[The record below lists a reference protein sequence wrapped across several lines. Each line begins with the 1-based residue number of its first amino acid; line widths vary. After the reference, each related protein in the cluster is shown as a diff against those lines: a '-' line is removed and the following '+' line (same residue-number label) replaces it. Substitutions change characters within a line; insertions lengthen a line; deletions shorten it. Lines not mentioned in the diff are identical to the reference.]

1 MRALYHSLAQVATRQ
16 ANFTA
21 IFRPAQERPAYSGA
35 VNFNKEEEGMVDSS
49 RRNLIRRGT
58 ALAATGALAAAGFFT
73 PSRARAQGAS
83 VPMPEVKALVFDT
96 FGTVVDWRN
105 GVAREAER
113 LLKPLG
119 YELDWLAFAE
129 AWRKEYQP
137 AMDEIRSGRRPFVKL
152 DILHRENL
160 DRIAAR
166 FKLEKLDAPMR
177 DQLNLAWHK
186 LDAWPDVGPGFAR
199 LHKRFLMAPCSNGN
213 IALMANVARRNNIP
227 WDAILGS
234 EIAQGYKPQPKV
246 YLMTCE
252 AFNLKPHEV
261 MMCAAHSGD
270 LSSAQKL
277 GLRTGHIGRPGE
289 GGPGTGETEPKGQF
303 DVVGKNF
310 HDFAD
315 KLGV

>member
-1 MRALYHSLAQVATRQ
+1 MTTLNRRMMLRGGAALAVAGAGFLRTPRTWAQ
-16 ANFTA
+16 AN
-21 IFRPAQERPAYSGA
+21 P
-35 VNFNKEEEGMVDSS
+35 
-49 RRNLIRRGT
+49 L
-58 ALAATGALAAAGFFT
+58 
-73 PSRARAQGAS
+73 
-83 VPMPEVKALVFDT
+83 PEVQALLFDV

-113 LLKPLG
+113 ILKPMG
-119 YELDWLAFAE
+119 YDLDWLAFAD
-129 AWRKEYQP
+129 AWRREYGP
-137 AMDEIRSGRRPFVKL
+137 SMEEVRSERRPFVKL

-160 DRIAAR
+160 ERVLPR
-166 FKLEKLDAPMR
+166 FKVEKLNEATLAE
-177 DQLNLAWHK
+177 LNLAWHK
-186 LDAWPDVGPGFAR
+186 LDAWPDVGPAFAR
-199 LHKRFLMAPCSNGN
+199 LHKRFLLAPCSNGN

-252 AFNLKPHEV
+252 AFNLKPEQV

-277 GLRTGHIGRPGE
+277 GMRTGHIGRPGE
-289 GGPGTGETEPKGQF
+289 GGPGTGETEPRGQF

>member
-1 MRALYHSLAQVATRQ
+1 MYSTR
-16 ANFTA
+16 
-21 IFRPAQERPAYSGA
+21 RS
-35 VNFNKEEEGMVDSS
+35 
-49 RRNLIRRGT
+49 LIRRGT
-58 ALAATGALAAAGFFT
+58 ALVAAGTLVGSRLFA
-73 PSRARAQGAS
+73 PSPVRAQGAAGL
-83 VPMPEVKALVFDT
+83 PMPGVKALVFDT

-113 LLKPLG
+113 ILKPMG
-119 YELDWLAFAE
+119 YDLDWLAFAE
-129 AWRKEYQP
+129 AWRKEYGP
-137 AMDEIRSGRRPFVKL
+137 SMEEVRSGRRPFVKL

-160 DRIAAR
+160 DRLRPR
-166 FKLEKLDAPMR
+166 FKLEKLDESTLAE
-177 DQLNLAWHK
+177 LNLAWHK
-186 LDAWPDVGPGFAR
+186 LDAWPDVGPAFAR

-213 IALMANVARRNNIP
+213 IALMANVARRNNLP

-246 YLMTCE
+246 YLATCE
-252 AFNLKPHEV
+252 AFNLKPEQV

-277 GLRTGHIGRPGE
+277 GMRTGHIGRPGE
-289 GGPGTGETEPKGQF
+289 GGPGTGETEPNGSF
-303 DVVGKNF
+303 DVVAKNF

>member
-1 MRALYHSLAQVATRQ
+1 LLRRATLAIS
-16 ANFTA
+16 A
-21 IFRPAQERPAYSGA
+21 I
-35 VNFNKEEEGMVDSS
+35 
-49 RRNLIRRGT
+49 L
-58 ALAATGALAAAGFFT
+58 
-73 PSRARAQGAS
+73 
-83 VPMPEVKALVFDT
+83 
-96 FGTVVDWRN
+96 
-105 GVAREAER
+105 
-113 LLKPLG
+113 
-119 YELDWLAFAE
+119 
-129 AWRKEYQP
+129 
-137 AMDEIRSGRRPFVKL
+137 
-152 DILHRENL
+152 
-160 DRIAAR
+160 
-166 FKLEKLDAPMR
+166 
-177 DQLNLAWHK
+177 
-186 LDAWPDVGPGFAR
+186 

-277 GLRTGHIGRPGE
+277 GMRTGHVGRPGE

-310 HDFAD
+310 SDFAD

>member
-1 MRALYHSLAQVATRQ
+1 MRST
-16 ANFTA
+16 
-21 IFRPAQERPAYSGA
+21 
-35 VNFNKEEEGMVDSS
+35 
-49 RRNLIRRGT
+49 RRNLVRHGA
-58 ALAATGALAAAGFFT
+58 ALMATGALAVSGVLA
-73 PSRARAQGAS
+73 PRRARAQARAPL
-83 VPMPEVKALVFDT
+83 PMPDVKALVFDT
-96 FGTVVDWRN
+96 FGTVVDWRT
-105 GVAREAER
+105 GVARESQR
-113 LLKPLG
+113 ILKPKG
-119 YELDWLAFAE
+119 YDVDWLAFAD
-129 AWRKEYQP
+129 AWRAEYGP
-137 AMDEIRSGRRPFVKL
+137 SMEEVRSGRRPFVKL

-160 DRIAAR
+160 VRVLPR
-166 FKLEKLDAPMR
+166 FKIGKLDEPTL
-177 DQLNLAWHK
+177 DELNLAWHK

-213 IALMANVARRNNIP
+213 IALMADVGRRNNLP

-246 YLMTCE
+246 YLATCE
-252 AFNLKPHEV
+252 AFNLKPEQV

-289 GGPGTGETEPKGQF
+289 GGPGTGESEPKGSF

>member
-1 MRALYHSLAQVATRQ
+1 MNSMNSTRRGL
-16 ANFTA
+16 
-21 IFRPAQERPAYSGA
+21 IRSGA
-35 VNFNKEEEGMVDSS
+35 
-49 RRNLIRRGT
+49 
-58 ALAATGALAAAGFFT
+58 ALAASGALAGSGPFA
-73 PSRARAQGAS
+73 PSRAWAQGAAAP
-83 VPMPEVKALVFDT
+83 PMPGVKALVFDT

-105 GVAREAER
+105 GVARETER
-113 LLKPLG
+113 ILKPMG
-119 YELDWLAFAE
+119 HDLDWHAFAD
-129 AWRKEYQP
+129 AWRKEYGP
-137 AMDEIRSGRRPFVKL
+137 SMDEVRSGRRPFVKL

-160 DRIAAR
+160 ERILPR
-166 FKLEKLDAPMR
+166 FKVEKLDDAT
-177 DQLNLAWHK
+177 LAELTLGWHK

-213 IALMANVARRNNIP
+213 IALMADVGRRNNLP

-252 AFNLKPHEV
+252 AFNLKPEQV
-261 MMCAAHSGD
+261 MMCAAHSDD
-270 LSSAQKL
+270 LASAQKL

-289 GGPGTGETEPKGQF
+289 GGPGTGESAPKYSF

-310 HDFAD
+310 NDFAD

>member
-1 MRALYHSLAQVATRQ
+1 MNSTR
-16 ANFTA
+16 
-21 IFRPAQERPAYSGA
+21 RS
-35 VNFNKEEEGMVDSS
+35 
-49 RRNLIRRGT
+49 LIRCGT
-58 ALAATGALAAAGFFT
+58 ALAATAALAGPALFA
-73 PSRARAQGAS
+73 PSRARAQGAAGL
-83 VPMPEVKALVFDT
+83 PMPDVKALVFDT

-113 LLKPLG
+113 ILKPMG
-119 YELDWLAFAE
+119 YDLDWLAFAD
-129 AWRKEYQP
+129 AWRKEYGP
-137 AMDEIRSGRRPFVKL
+137 SMEDIRTGKRPFVKL

-160 DRIAAR
+160 DRIRSR
-166 FKLEKLDAPMR
+166 FKLDKLTEPTLAE
-177 DQLNLAWHK
+177 LNLAWHK
-186 LDAWPDVGPGFAR
+186 LDAWPDVGPAFAR

-213 IALMANVARRNNIP
+213 IALMADVGRRNNLP

-234 EIAQGYKPQPKV
+234 EIGQGYKPQPKV
-246 YLMTCE
+246 YLATCE
-252 AFNLKPHEV
+252 AFNLKPEQV

-270 LSSAQKL
+270 LASAQKL

-289 GGPGTGETEPKGQF
+289 GGPGTGESEPKGSF

>member
-1 MRALYHSLAQVATRQ
+1 MTKFTR
-16 ANFTA
+16 
-21 IFRPAQERPAYSGA
+21 RDLLGA
-35 VNFNKEEEGMVDSS
+35 A
-49 RRNLIRRGT
+49 
-58 ALAATGALAAAGFFT
+58 ALAAGTLAGSKLLM
-73 PSRARAQGAS
+73 PARTHAQGGS
-83 VPMPEVKALVFDT
+83 LPMREVKALVFDT

-105 GVAREAER
+105 GAAREAER
-113 LLKPLG
+113 ILKPMG
-119 YELDWLAFAE
+119 YDLDWLVFAS
-129 AWRKEYQP
+129 AWRREYDP
-137 AMDEIRSGRRPFVKL
+137 SMEEVRSGRRPFVKL

-160 DRIAAR
+160 DRIIPR
-166 FKLEKLDAPMR
+166 FKLDKIDAAVR
-177 DQLNLAWHK
+177 DELNLAWHK
-186 LDAWPDVGPGFAR
+186 LDAWPDVRPAFAR

-213 IALMANVARRNNIP
+213 IALMADVARRNNLP

-252 AFNLKPHEV
+252 ALNLKPHEV

-277 GLRTGHIGRPGE
+277 GMRTGHVGRPGE
-289 GGPGTGETEPKGQF
+289 GGPGTGETEPKGSF

>member
-1 MRALYHSLAQVATRQ
+1 MNSTRRTVIHRA
-16 ANFTA
+16 
-21 IFRPAQERPAYSGA
+21 
-35 VNFNKEEEGMVDSS
+35 
-49 RRNLIRRGT
+49 
-58 ALAATGALAAAGFFT
+58 ALAAGALAGSRLLA
-73 PSRARAQGAS
+73 PSPVRAQGAAGL
-83 VPMPEVKALVFDT
+83 PMPNVKALVFDT

-113 LLKPLG
+113 ILKPMG
-119 YELDWLAFAE
+119 YTIDWLAFAD
-129 AWRKEYQP
+129 AWRAEYGP
-137 AMDEIRSGRRPFVKL
+137 SMEEVRAGRRPFVKL

-160 DRIAAR
+160 ERLQPR
-166 FKLEKLDAPMR
+166 FKLEKLTAPTLAE
-177 DQLNLAWHK
+177 LNLAWHK

-213 IALMANVARRNNIP
+213 IALMAEVGRRNNLP

-246 YLMTCE
+246 YLATCE
-252 AFNLKPHEV
+252 AFNLKPEEV
-261 MMCAAHSGD
+261 MMCAAHSED
-270 LSSAQKL
+270 LKSAQNL

-289 GGPGTGETEPKGQF
+289 GGPGTGESQPKYAF

-310 HDFAD
+310 NDFAD

>member
-1 MRALYHSLAQVATRQ
+1 MNSTR
-16 ANFTA
+16 
-21 IFRPAQERPAYSGA
+21 RS
-35 VNFNKEEEGMVDSS
+35 
-49 RRNLIRRGT
+49 LIRHGT
-58 ALAATGALAAAGFFT
+58 AWVTMATLAGSGPFT
-73 PSRARAQGAS
+73 PRPVRAQGAAGL
-83 VPMPEVKALVFDT
+83 PMPDVKALVFDT

-113 LLKPLG
+113 ILKPLG
-119 YELDWLAFAE
+119 YDLDWLAFAD
-129 AWRKEYQP
+129 AWRKEYGP
-137 AMDEIRSGRRPFVKL
+137 GMEEVRSGRRPFVKL

-160 DRIAAR
+160 DRIRSR
-166 FKLEKLDAPMR
+166 FKLDKLAEPTMAE
-177 DQLNLAWHK
+177 LNLAWHK
-186 LDAWPDVGPGFAR
+186 LDAWPDVGPAFAR

-213 IALMANVARRNNIP
+213 IALMADVARRNNLP

-234 EIAQGYKPQPKV
+234 EVAQGYKPQPKV
-246 YLMTCE
+246 YLATCE
-252 AFNLKPHEV
+252 AFNLKPEQV

-289 GGPGTGETEPKGQF
+289 GGPGTGESEPKGSF
-303 DVVGKNF
+303 DVVAKNF

>member
-1 MRALYHSLAQVATRQ
+1 MITSTR
-16 ANFTA
+16 
-21 IFRPAQERPAYSGA
+21 RG
-35 VNFNKEEEGMVDSS
+35 
-49 RRNLIRRGT
+49 LIRS
-58 ALAATGALAAAGFFT
+58 AATLAAAGTLIGSGPFVVR
-73 PSRARAQGAS
+73 RARAQGAAPL
-83 VPMPEVKALVFDT
+83 PMPDVRALVFDT

-105 GVAREAER
+105 GVARESER
-113 LLKPLG
+113 ILKPMG
-119 YELDWLAFAE
+119 YAADWLAFAD
-129 AWRKEYQP
+129 AWRNEYGP
-137 AMDEIRSGRRPFVKL
+137 SMEEIRSGRRPFVKL

-160 DRIAAR
+160 ERILPR
-166 FKLEKLDAPMR
+166 FSIGKLSEPT
-177 DQLNLAWHK
+177 LAELTLSWHK
-186 LDAWPDVGPGFAR
+186 LDAWPDVGPAFAR

-213 IALMANVARRNNIP
+213 IALMADVARRNNLP

-252 AFNLKPHEV
+252 AFNLKPEQV

-289 GGPGTGETEPKGQF
+289 GGPGTGEAAPKGSF

-310 HDFAD
+310 GDFAD

>member
-1 MRALYHSLAQVATRQ
+1 VAVSAST
-16 ANFTA
+16 
-21 IFRPAQERPAYSGA
+21 
-35 VNFNKEEEGMVDSS
+35 KEEDAMINST
-49 RRNLIRRGT
+49 RRNLLKRGA
-58 ALAATGALAAAGFFT
+58 ALAATSALAGSGFFA
-73 PSRARAQGAS
+73 PSQARAQTANL
-83 VPMPEVKALVFDT
+83 PMPGVKALVFDT

-113 LLKPLG
+113 ILKPMG
-119 YELDWLAFAE
+119 YQLDWLEFAE
-129 AWRKEYQP
+129 AWRKEYGP
-137 AMDEIRSGRRPFVKL
+137 SMEEVRSGRRPFVKL

-160 DRIAAR
+160 DRLIPR
-166 FKLEKLDAPMR
+166 FKLDKVEASVR
-177 DQLNLAWHK
+177 DELNLAWHK

-252 AFNLKPHEV
+252 AFNLKPEQV

-277 GLRTGHIGRPGE
+277 GMRTGHIGRPGE
-289 GGPGTGETEPKGQF
+289 GGPGTGETEPKGSF

-310 HDFAD
+310 NDFAD